1 MRIRPIDARPALL
14 ARVLVYGNLLPHSH
28 VSPRTHR
35 SAFSVLLNHTR
46 PTPSSPHRISE
57 TYSAAAM
64 ADEMTCL
71 VRDCTNVGIYAIR
84 GNECQEITSQVGRR
98 PLDRADAS
106 IEFDTKVIDMVAGAP
121 LVTRCRAEDTD
132 SARGLLPA
140 KLVGLKINDP
150 DGAEYSGT
158 ITDILRYPESGPFEG
173 NVVQITG
180 DTENIPPRMIADDLF
195 GEIQATPQADD
206 VILLTAEESCRL
218 GWLLSA

>member
-1 MRIRPIDARPALL
+1 MGESASPSLHIIAGRPAVRIRPIDARPALL

-46 PTPSSPHRISE
+46 PTPRSPHRISE

-132 SARGLLPA
+132 ST
-140 KLVGLKINDP
+140 
-150 DGAEYSGT
+150 T
-158 ITDILRYPESGPFEG
+158 I
-173 NVVQITG
+173 
-180 DTENIPPRMIADDLF
+180 
-195 GEIQATPQADD
+195 
-206 VILLTAEESCRL
+206 
-218 GWLLSA
+218 

>member
-1 MRIRPIDARPALL
+1 MLHLVLQPWQKPRRLLYTPRGAPVRAVHFTTENISSSSVSRMLMSVIQFPGVWRVPNAVCGRGRVGKSVAAHHCRPSGGADADPSDRRAAGVL

-46 PTPSSPHRISE
+46 PTPRSPHRISE

-106 IEFDTKVIDMVAGAP
+106 IEFDK
-121 LVTRCRAEDTD
+121 
-132 SARGLLPA
+132 
-140 KLVGLKINDP
+140 
-150 DGAEYSGT
+150 
-158 ITDILRYPESGPFEG
+158 
-173 NVVQITG
+173 
-180 DTENIPPRMIADDLF
+180 IADSKKAGRLSLRDTVLR
-195 GEIQATPQADD
+195 TL
-206 VILLTAEESCRL
+206 ILPGAYCPPN
-218 GWLLSA
+218 